1 MEFAKSNDKVLECAT
16 YALDIGATR
25 LVLSVEK
32 PLRIFFLL
40 PSFVLS
46 FFLFGHFFFGGIT
59 FTLVRKFQVEF
70 MAALYLASNM
80 HEPPF
85 KPVPVP
91 PTTLPPSRAPFA
103 CFHFQ
108 FSLLRVGNKFVHF
121 A

>member
-1 MEFAKSNDKVLECAT
+1 MEFTKSNDKVLECAT

-25 LVLSVEK
+25 LVLSVVK

-46 FFLFGHFFFGGIT
+46 FFLGTFFWGGIT

-91 PTTLPPSRAPFA
+91 PPTPAPSRAPFA
-103 CFHFQ
+103 CFYFQ